1 MRPPFDH
8 GGYERLDELVI
19 GGAANALVSPADID
33 RIREAIRIV
42 RSDVEQDRQRAGR
55 IEAAASGIERQ
66 FADRNAHPFPE
77 FVLLDLK
84 MPLMSGFELL
94 RWIRAQPVI
103 KRLPVIVFSSSLH
116 EGDAALAYEEGANSF
131 VGKPTDFRKLVQMMK
146 SLGEFWL
153 GASKFPEANPE
164 SV

>member
-66 FADRNAHPFPE
+66 FADRNAHPA
-77 FVLLDLK
+77 
-84 MPLMSGFELL
+84 G
-94 RWIRAQPVI
+94 
-103 KRLPVIVFSSSLH
+103 
-116 EGDAALAYEEGANSF
+116 ALI
-131 VGKPTDFRKLVQMMK
+131 P
-146 SLGEFWL
+146 
-153 GASKFPEANPE
+153 
-164 SV
+164 

>member
-1 MRPPFDH
+1 MARSAAI
-8 GGYERLDELVI
+8 LLVEDDPNDVLLVKMAFQKSLP
-19 GGAANALVSPADID
+19 GVRVMVVTNGHEAVQYLKHEGAY
-33 RIREAIRIV
+33 
-42 RSDVEQDRQRAGR
+42 
-55 IEAAASGIERQ
+55 
-66 FADRNAHPFPE
+66 ADRNAHPFPE

-131 VGKPTDFRKLVQMMK
+131 ISKPTDFSKLVQMMK
-146 SLGEFWL
+146 SLGEFWIR
-153 GASKFPEANPE
+153 ASKIPEASPE
-164 SV
+164 GR